1 MNMVATK
8 LFIFLIIAMGCFRL
22 LRFTESKVVQ
32 EEVDALQEI
41 ASTLGSTYWKFN
53 ADTCELEMV
62 GLTVEPP
69 KNSEHSIV
77 CECPDENN
85 TDCHV
90 VKVMLKFY
98 SLPGMLPPQ
107 LVKLPYLKEI
117 DLAYNYL
124 NGTIPREWASMQLNV
139 ISLLV
144 NRLSGEIP
152 RVLGNITTLTYLC
165 LEANQFSGNIPSEL
179 GRLNNLQTLMLSSNR
194 LTGKLPASLS
204 NLVNLTDFRIRDN
217 NFEGTIP
224 NFLQNWKQLNRLEM
238 EASGLEGPIPSNISL
253 LNQIGELRI
262 TDIKGP
268 IQGFPTL
275 ENMTGIKRLVLRN
288 CNISGEIPTYIWTMK
303 NLVLLDV
310 SFNKLVGKIPSS
322 ISAAD
327 LRFVF
332 LSDNL
337 LSGDIPEA
345 ILKEKSNVDLSYNNL
360 TWQGPQHSAC
370 RQNMNLNLNLFRSSS
385 VEKNSMQALPCLE
398 TFKCPRYSN
407 CLHINCGGKDA
418 TVKESG
424 KNLFYEGDGQVEG
437 GTAKYY
443 INDKTYWGFS
453 SMGDFMDDDDY
464 QNTRYTVFLQS
475 ANISELYLTARIAP
489 ISLSY
494 FHYCLENGNYTV
506 NLHFAEIRFTN
517 DKTYSSLGRRVFD
530 VYVQEKLE
538 LKNFN
543 IEDEASG
550 AQKPLVKRI
559 SNVRVTNNILEIRFH
574 WAGKGTTRIPVRG
587 VYGPMI
593 SAISVVSDFKA
604 CSNTKSK
611 GSPLYIIIGVGA
623 ACFVFIVLGILQWN
637 GRLQGQWKK
646 RKERSELPTGT
657 FTLKQIRAA
666 TNDFDSSNKIGEGG
680 FGPVYKGLMLDGT
693 VVAVKQLSS
702 KSRQGNREF
711 LNEIGIISCL
721 QHPNLVKLHGFCVEG
736 DQLLLVYEYM
746 ENNSLFRALFGPNEQ
761 LQLDW
766 PTRLK
771 ICIGIA
777 KGLAFLHEESRL
789 KIVHRDIKATNVLLD
804 RDLNPKISDFGL
816 ARLDE
821 DEKTH
826 ISTRVAGTI
835 GYMAP
840 EYALWGHLTQKAD
853 VYSFGVLALE
863 IVTGKSNNNFLPTEN
878 FVCIL
883 DWACHL
889 QQGGNLLE
897 LVDEKLRSEVNKEE
911 AHIMVK
917 VALLCTNA
925 SSKMRPTMSE
935 VVSMLE
941 GEMPVPDMIPDP
953 KNYMEDLRLKT
964 MRDLRQQR
972 PHESSSGSQ
981 TQNSTTINT
990 SGSTSTFD
998 QDFYEI
1004 NPTSRPGS
1012 LIGGGDGFP

>member
-1 MNMVATK
+1 
-8 LFIFLIIAMGCFRL
+8 
-22 LRFTESKVVQ
+22 
-32 EEVDALQEI
+32 
-41 ASTLGSTYWKFN
+41 
-53 ADTCELEMV
+53 MV
-62 GLTVEPP
+62 GLTLEPP
-69 KNSEHSIV
+69 KNSEHGIV
-77 CECPDENN
+77 CECLDQNN

-90 VKVMLKFY
+90 VKVMLKNY
-98 SLPGMLPPQ
+98 NLPGILPPQ

-117 DLAYNYL
+117 DLSYNYL
-124 NGTIPREWASMQLNV
+124 NGTIPHEWASMHLNF

-179 GRLNNLQTLMLSSNR
+179 GRLNNLQTLMLSSNQ

-204 NLVNLTDFRIRDN
+204 KLRNLTDFRINDN

-224 NFLQNWKQLNRLEM
+224 NFLQNWKQLNRLEIQ
-238 EASGLEGPIPSNISL
+238 ASGLEGPIPSSISL
-253 LNQIGELRI
+253 LNQILELKI

-268 IQGFPTL
+268 IQDFPTL
-275 ENMTGIKRLVLRN
+275 KNVTGIEKLVLRH

-303 NLVLLDV
+303 NLQLLDV
-310 SFNKLVGKIPSS
+310 SFNKLVGKIPST
-322 ISAAD
+322 ISAEG

-332 LSDNL
+332 LSGNL
-337 LSGDIPEA
+337 LSGDVPES
-345 ILKEKSNVDLSYNNL
+345 ILKDKSNVDLSYNNF
-360 TWQGPQHSAC
+360 TMQRPYHQAC
-370 RQNMNLNLNLFRSSS
+370 RENMNLNLNLFRSSS

-398 TFKCPRYSN
+398 TFKCPQYSN

-418 TVKESG
+418 TVKETG
-424 KNLFYEGDGQVEG
+424 KNVLYEGDGQVEG

-443 INDKTYWGFS
+443 LNGKTYWGFS
-453 SMGDFMDDDDY
+453 STGDFMDDNDY
-464 QNTRYTVFLQS
+464 QNTRYTVFLLS
-475 ANISELYLTARIAP
+475 ANISELYLTARISP
-489 ISLSY
+489 ISLTY
-494 FHYCLENGNYTV
+494 FHYCMENGNYTV
-506 NLHFAEIRFTN
+506 NLHFAEIKFTN
-517 DKTYSSLGRRVFD
+517 DKTYSSLGRRIFD
-530 VYVQEKLE
+530 VFVQEKLV
-538 LKNFN
+538 LKDFN
-543 IEDEASG
+543 IEDEAGG
-550 AQKPLVKRI
+550 AQKPLVKKI
-559 SNVRVTNNILEIRFH
+559 SNVHVTNKMLEIRFY
-574 WAGKGTTRIPVRG
+574 WAGKGTTRIPYRG
-587 VYGPMI
+587 VYGPII
-593 SAISVVSDFKA
+593 SAISVVSDFKV

-611 GSPLYIIIGVGA
+611 GSPLYIIVGVGA
-623 ACFVFIVLGILQWN
+623 ACFVFIVLGILLWN
-637 GRLQGQWKK
+637 RLVQGKWKK
-646 RKERSELPTGT
+646 RKEGSELPTGT

-666 TNDFDSSNKIGEGG
+666 TDDFNSSNKIGEGG
-680 FGPVYKGLMLDGT
+680 FGPVYKGLMFDGT

-721 QHPNLVKLHGFCVEG
+721 HHPNLVTLHGFCVEE

-746 ENNSLFRALFGPNEQ
+746 ENNSLARALFGPANLP

-777 KGLAFLHEESRL
+777 RGLAFLHEESRL

-821 DEKTH
+821 DENTH
-826 ISTRVAGTI
+826 VSTRVAGTI

-840 EYALWGHLTQKAD
+840 EYALWGHLSQKAD

-863 IVTGKSNNNFLPTEN
+863 IVTGKSNTSFLPTED

-889 QQGGNLLE
+889 QHSGNILE

-925 SSKMRPTMSE
+925 SSTIRPTMSE

-941 GEMPVPDMIPDP
+941 GEMSVPDVIPDSS
-953 KNYMEDLRLKT
+953 NYMEDLRFNT
-964 MRDLRQQR
+964 IRDLRQER
-972 PHESSSGSQ
+972 PPQSSSGSQ
-981 TQNSTTINT
+981 TQNSTAVNI
-990 SGSTSTFD
+990 SGTMSTFD
-998 QDFYEI
+998 QDTYGI
-1004 NPTSRPGS
+1004 NSESRPGS
-1012 LIGGGDGFP
+1012 LCGGGGGSVP